1 MVQRREWRR
10 HPVREGQF
18 WLSIVSRRKWRR
30 VMKGRFMR
38 ISRDRMGSRKI
49 LDSEPDALAVFIS
62 GCIEV
67 IEFFLGVQSYFL
79 AFAIDI

>member
-1 MVQRREWRR
+1 
-10 HPVREGQF
+10 
-18 WLSIVSRRKWRR
+18 
-30 VMKGRFMR
+30 MKGRFMR